1 MKFTIGRPKPR
12 FAKPLPV
19 IVKLAGGVAR
29 SIELG
34 VMPLTPGTGRV
45 SVTVSAALPIR
56 LKGTALPVCCQIWAW
71 TGPAVNPSRFG
82 VIAVAGVG
90 QGTVSVV
97 LPVSAVARACASSA
111 VPRMKFTF
119 FFNDTAST
127 EIYPLSLHDAL
138 PISRSI
144 ELGVMPLTPGTGR
157 VSVTVSAALPIRL
170 KVGALPVCCQ
180 TWAWTGPADS
190 PGRFGVIDVAGVG
203 KGTVS
208 VVPPVRAVARACASS
223 VVPRMK
229 FTIGRPKPRFAKPLP
244 VIVKLAGGV
253 ARSIELGVMP
263 LTPTAVPVTASETSP
278 PLEVKLTFAAKTP
291 GAVGLNR
298 TTTAWLTPWTRLKE
312 PPETMLKGGV
322 VEALPVRIPPPVFW
336 TTKVLS
342 TEFPT
347 FTVPKS
353 CEPGVT
359 ERTGGPG
366 VSPSRSA
373 LSARSTWIRGRVV
386 PVPARGSVI
395 IVPVPVR
402 ASRIESTLAAGAACL
417 STAHVPATCGDA
429 IDVPLANSNPPPGND
444 EMISSP
450 GANRDR
456 KGATFE

>member
-56 LKGTALPVCCQIWAW
+56 LKVGALPVCCQTWAW
-71 TGPAVNPSRFG
+71 TRPADLPGRFG
-82 VIAVAGVG
+82 VIAVAGLG
-90 QGTVSVV
+90 KGTVSVV
-97 LPVSAVARACASSA
+97 PLVSAVARACASSV
-111 VPRMKFTF
+111 VPRMKFTTGRPKPRFVKPFF
-119 FFNDTAST
+119 FFNDTATT
-127 EIYPLSLHDAL
+127 EIYSLSLHDAL
-138 PISRSI
+138 PIS
-144 ELGVMPLTPGTGR
+144 GTGR

-244 VIVKLAGGV
+244 VIVKLVGGV

-263 LTPTAVPVTASETSP
+263 LTPGAGPVSATESA
-278 PLEVKLTFAAKTP
+278 
-291 GAVGLNR
+291 
-298 TTTAWLTPWTRLKE
+298 
-312 PPETMLKGGV
+312 
-322 VEALPVRIPPPVFW
+322 ALPVRQHTVAPTTSCPVW
-336 TTKVLS
+336 AKT
-342 TEFPT
+342 
-347 FTVPKS
+347 
-353 CEPGVT
+353 
-359 ERTGGPG
+359 
-366 VSPSRSA
+366 SP
-373 LSARSTWIRGRVV
+373 
-386 PVPARGSVI
+386 
-395 IVPVPVR
+395 
-402 ASRIESTLAAGAACL
+402 
-417 STAHVPATCGDA
+417 
-429 IDVPLANSNPPPGND
+429 
-444 EMISSP
+444 
-450 GANRDR
+450 
-456 KGATFE
+456 